1 MDARRRKGG
10 GPRGGP
16 WRRPGAATGMLVVA
30 EDVLA
35 GTGVE
40 DEEGEAEGEAEEEGG
55 PVEGGD
61 QLRVLRRTA
70 RAISSS
76 SFCSDTLLCGGEPG
90 CPLGGGLPS
99 PGVP

>member
-1 MDARRRKGG
+1 
-10 GPRGGP
+10 
-16 WRRPGAATGMLVVA
+16 MLVVV
-30 EDVLA
+30 EDVVD
-35 GTGVE
+35 GTGAE
-40 DEEGEAEGEAEEEGG
+40 DEEGEAEEVGEEEEEEGG
-55 PVEGGD
+55 PAEGGD

-76 SFCSDTLLCGGEPG
+76 SFCSDTLLCGGDPG

>member
-1 MDARRRKGG
+1 
-10 GPRGGP
+10 
-16 WRRPGAATGMLVVA
+16 MLVVE
-30 EDVLA
+30 EDVVA

-40 DEEGEAEGEAEEEGG
+40 DEEGEAGEAEEEEEGG
-55 PVEGGD
+55 PAGGGD

-70 RAISSS
+70 LAISSS

-99 PGVP
+99 PGVT

>member
-1 MDARRRKGG
+1 VCGG
-10 GPRGGP
+10 GGGVGGGG
-16 WRRPGAATGMLVVA
+16 GAA
-30 EDVLA
+30 E
-35 GTGVE
+35 
-40 DEEGEAEGEAEEEGG
+40 EEGEAEGG
-55 PVEGGD
+55 PAGGGD

-99 PGVP
+99 PGVT

>member
-1 MDARRRKGG
+1 
-10 GPRGGP
+10 
-16 WRRPGAATGMLVVA
+16 MLVVV
-30 EDVLA
+30 EDVVD
-35 GTGVE
+35 GTGAE
-40 DEEGEAEGEAEEEGG
+40 DEEGEAEEVGEEEEEGG
-55 PVEGGD
+55 PAGGGD

-99 PGVP
+99 PGVT